1 MPRAARYNIAILSQA
16 MDVIDWFDSAD
27 RQAAYAEC
35 IGPHLR
41 HVLEHYEELLD
52 GLGRRVLEYD
62 RRRRDR
68 RVEQDTAFARS
79 RFLAVIGQ
87 LEALAETAPATD
99 EVAVML
105 CGGLEG
111 EESFV
116 ARSSL
121 CRELLFV
128 ASHAVHHYAILKPA
142 LLQRGYAAGAD
153 FGKAPATIHYEREAA
168 V

>member
-1 MPRAARYNIAILSQA
+1 MPRVVRYNVAILRQA
-16 MDVIDWFDSAD
+16 IDVIDWCDEAGN
-27 RQAAYAEC
+27 QARYGEG

-68 RVEQDTAFARS
+68 RVEQDTPFART
-79 RFLAVIGQ
+79 RFCSVIER
-87 LEALAETAPATD
+87 LEALEDAPPASD

-111 EESFV
+111 EECFV
-116 ARSSL
+116 AKSSL
-121 CRELLFV
+121 ARELLFV
-128 ASHAVHHYAILKPA
+128 ASHAVHHYAILKP
-142 LLQRGYAAGAD
+142 LLAQRGYPVDAD
-153 FGKAPATIHYEREAA
+153 FGKAPATIHFEREAA
-168 V
+168 S